1 MEETEIFFF
10 SELERNWKTRKG
22 KFGFWEWK
30 HILTRKGVWKENQK
44 DANSPIQV
52 LTGLRWFRF

>member
-22 KFGFWEWK
+22 NSGFWEWNQ
-30 HILTRKGVWKENQK
+30 ILTRKGVSKENQK

-52 LTGLRWFRF
+52 LIGLRRF